1 VEREF
6 RRRGEKE
13 KKKRE
18 EKWVFPV
25 CDKTFVTAKK
35 LKMKL
40 KKNGKE
46 VFNFAK
52 KRLKRKEMG
61 RKRWRRRVVH
71 YECTHGATPCHSGGM
86 LYMITSCSYL
96 SASHSDRWYLYWLL
110 ILVQTSSHFGTS

>member
-6 RRRGEKE
+6 RRRGEKD

-18 EKWVFPV
+18 EKWGFPV
-25 CDKTFVTAKK
+25 GDKTFVTAKK

-52 KRLKRKEMG
+52 KRPGRKEIG
-61 RKRWRRRVVH
+61 RKR
-71 YECTHGATPCHSGGM
+71 
-86 LYMITSCSYL
+86 
-96 SASHSDRWYLYWLL
+96 
-110 ILVQTSSHFGTS
+110 